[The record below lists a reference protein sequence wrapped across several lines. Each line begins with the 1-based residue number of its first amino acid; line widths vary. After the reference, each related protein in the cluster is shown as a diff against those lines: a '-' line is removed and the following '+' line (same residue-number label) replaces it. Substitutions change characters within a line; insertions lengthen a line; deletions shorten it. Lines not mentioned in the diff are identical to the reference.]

1 ADQNTIETTEG
12 AATLVD
18 GVIDTGLPIAGPG
31 APLVSEFALME
42 LIAVLG
48 RSPDGGRAYVGRII
62 ECAWRLPLLYAAVI
76 DGRVDHWRAER
87 IADLTRPLPPDAAEF
102 VDRQLNAAV
111 GGVGWAQL
119 ERLVT
124 EAILRFDP
132 ERAEAERQAAN
143 DHRRFHVHL
152 DEIDQHG
159 GVHIDGY
166 LDAADGRDLNDAVAR
181 RAKLRGQLGDT
192 DSLDVRRAKAAGELA
207 RQDLALELLIADED
221 TGEVLVQSPGRRVEL
236 HVHITDTTLVEQ
248 AQGSRDGRC
257 ATSSTT
263 GGDGATSSTN
273 TVGRCEETRSP
284 VSVGQIKEWLQLP
297 RTTVI
302 VRPVIDLADCI
313 PVDSYE
319 IPDRHKRAVRLRDHT
334 CRFPNCPKQA
344 TTCDLDHQTPH
355 DRGGPTCPCNLV
367 PLCRRHHRAKT
378 FSLWRYVTIQP
389 GHYLWISPNDRHFH
403 VGPEG
408 TRSLDPPRRL
418 DPDDY

>member
-1 ADQNTIETTEG
+1 
-12 AATLVD
+12 
-18 GVIDTGLPIAGPG
+18 
-31 APLVSEFALME
+31 
-42 LIAVLG
+42 
-48 RSPDGGRAYVGRII
+48 
-62 ECAWRLPLLYAAVI
+62 
-76 DGRVDHWRAER
+76 
-87 IADLTRPLPPDAAEF
+87 
-102 VDRQLNAAV
+102 
-111 GGVGWAQL
+111 
-119 ERLVT
+119 
-124 EAILRFDP
+124 
-132 ERAEAERQAAN
+132 
-143 DHRRFHVHL
+143 DHRRFDVHL

-207 RQDLALELLIADED
+207 RQDLALDLLIADEE
-221 TGEVLVQSPGRRVEL
+221 TGEVLAQSPGRRVEL

-263 GGDGATSSTN
+263 EGDCATSSTTGGDGAISST
-273 TVGRCEETRSP
+273 TAVGRCEELRSP
-284 VSVGQIKEWLQLP
+284 VTVGQIKEWLQVP
-297 RTTVI
+297 KTTVI

-319 IPDRHKRAVRLRDHT
+319 IPDRHRRAVRLRDHT

-344 TTCDLDHQTPH
+344 TKCDLDHQTPH
-355 DRGGPTCPCNLV
+355 DKGGPTCPCNLV

-378 FSLWRYVTIQP
+378 FSLWRDVTIQP